1 MNPAITT
8 SNLSH
13 SFGKRNVLRNLSFSI
28 EKGDFFIIIGPN
40 GSGKTTLMKLMAGI
54 LRPQKGQIEILGLP
68 NRSYTPKALAR
79 AVAFVPQR
87 LPVDLPFTAGEA
99 VLLGRAP
106 YQGALGIERDR
117 DLEIANQAMQFTEVD
132 HLNRLN
138 ISQLSGGELQRVFIA
153 RAICQEPEI
162 MLLDEPTASLDL
174 AHQVKVMDLM
184 EKLKREKGITVIM
197 VSHDVNLAAMYGN
210 QVLLL
215 KEGEIASS
223 GFPSDVL
230 SFEKLEETYGCKLL
244 VDESPLGGFPRV
256 TLVPGRYIDSQR
268 VVLDLPICTLQGFTA
283 GKRHGKF

>member
-13 SFGKRNVLRNLSFSI
+13 SFAKRNVLRHLSFSI

-68 NRSYTPKALAR
+68 NRNYTPKALAR

-138 ISQLSGGELQRVFIA
+138 VSQLSGGELQRVFIA
-153 RAICQEPEI
+153 RAICQEPDI

-244 VDESPLGGFPRV
+244 VDESPLGEFPRV

-268 VVLDLPICTLQGFTA
+268 
-283 GKRHGKF
+283 